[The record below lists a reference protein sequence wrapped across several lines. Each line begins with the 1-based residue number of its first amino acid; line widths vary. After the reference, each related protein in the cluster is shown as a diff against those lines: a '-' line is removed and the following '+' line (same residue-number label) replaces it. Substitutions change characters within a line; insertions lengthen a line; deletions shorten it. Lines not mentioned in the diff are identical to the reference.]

1 MARVGGTKYSVFLW
15 FRKKKL
21 QKKKQP
27 PNSNFQTASF
37 SMANVKFFKSK
48 WASIHYAREI
58 WKRSFISTIRPTVH
72 TNPSRKRNGVFRKLT
87 SNWRN
92 LKTLAFRFSV
102 DRKKRSFSIEQCPED
117 NHESSLF
124 EFSSNMT
131 GNCRVFNFSGV
142 AWAENIWCVF
152 SEKVP
157 LSNLILQRSM
167 ERA

>member
-21 QKKKQP
+21 QKKNNHQIQTFKRRVFQWP
-27 PNSNFQTASF
+27 MWNSSR
-37 SMANVKFFKSK
+37 ANGLLYTTPEKFENVALFLPLGLPSTL
-48 WASIHYAREI
+48 IRHENVTELFENLLQIGGI
-58 WKRSFISTIRPTVH
+58 WKRWLFALVWTE
-72 TNPSRKRNGVFRKLT
+72 KNG
-87 SNWRN
+87 
-92 LKTLAFRFSV
+92 AFRLSNALKIIMRV
-102 DRKKRSFSIEQCPED
+102 P
-117 NHESSLF
+117 
-124 EFSSNMT
+124 FSSFLQT
-131 GNCRVFNFSGV
+131 WLVIVAVSNFSGV